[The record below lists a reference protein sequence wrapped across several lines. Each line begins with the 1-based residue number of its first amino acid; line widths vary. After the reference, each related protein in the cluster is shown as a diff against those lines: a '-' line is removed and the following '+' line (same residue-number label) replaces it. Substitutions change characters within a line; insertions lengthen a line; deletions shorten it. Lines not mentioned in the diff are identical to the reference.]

1 MNIAR
6 LRSKRVIVSTV
17 AVVAALGIGGGVWA
31 TAAGA
36 DVGSGERDRAGTAAV
51 QAVGGGTVVD
61 VEAGDDDG
69 EAYEV
74 EIRKDDG
81 TEVDVTLD
89 ENFAVVTQ
97 EPEAAETE
105 DGETEDGE
113 TGGTEAGDRALTD
126 AERTSAEQAA
136 IAAVGAGSTILSL
149 EASDGTGDD
158 AGVAYEADVRD
169 SAGAEWDVDLDAA
182 FKVLTK
188 TEDR

>member
-36 DVGSGERDRAGTAAV
+36 DVGQAERDRAGTAAV

-61 VEAGDDDG
+61 VEGDDEDG
-69 EAYEV
+69 AAFEV
-74 EIRKDDG
+74 EVRKDDG
-81 TEVDVTLD
+81 TEVDVALD
-89 ENFAVVTQ
+89 KNFAVLTQ
-97 EPEAAETE
+97 ETDTPGTDE
-105 DGETEDGE
+105 DPDG
-113 TGGTEAGDRALTD
+113 TGADGTDAGDRALTG

-136 IAAVGAGSTILSL
+136 IAAVGAGSTVLSV

-169 SAGAEWDVDLDAA
+169 SAGAEWDVALDAS

>member
-36 DVGSGERDRAGTAAV
+36 DVGQADRDRAGTAAV

-61 VEAGDDDG
+61 VESDDEDG
-69 EAYEV
+69 AAFEV
-74 EIRKDDG
+74 EVRKDDG
-81 TEVDVTLD
+81 TEVDVALD
-89 ENFAVVTQ
+89 KNFTVLTQ
-97 EPEAAETE
+97 EAEAAGTE
-105 DGETEDGE
+105 DDAADG
-113 TGGTEAGDRALTD
+113 TDASDRALTD

-136 IAAVGAGSTILSL
+136 IAAVGAGSTIVSL
-149 EASDGTGDD
+149 EASDD

-169 SAGAEWDVDLDAA
+169 GAGVEWDVDLDAA

-188 TEDR
+188 TEDK